1 MSLIVPEAGFA
12 VQGTLKMFE
21 RTSDKGRPLRCFF
34 CPECGT
40 RIYHQPSYGAPVCN
54 VKAGTLDDTRGLAP
68 NMHTW
73 VQSKQPWTKIPEGV
87 PTHPTQP

>member
-1 MSLIVPEAGFA
+1 MSLIVPEAGFT
-12 VQGTLKMFE
+12 VQGTLKRWE
-21 RTSDKGRPLRCFF
+21 RTSDKGRLLRCFF

-54 VKAGTLDDTRGLAP
+54 VKAGTLDDTSWLVP
-68 NMHTW
+68 KMHAW
-73 VQSKQPWTKIPEGV
+73 VQSRQPWSIIPEGV